1 MPNANPPPVL
11 VEPRSA
17 ITEVFESGG
26 LLAIRLASNE
36 THGFYDGVTQQTVV
50 VRNQTVTSG
59 SVTPRN
65 GTYTTNNTGNDGTG
79 AFLITTTSWP
89 GGNKGEGGELVGFT
103 GPLLK
108 IIPDTTQNID
118 IYRVD
123 GDPNTVLVASRASGG
138 GGGGGGN
145 TLDGAYD
152 QGGSGSG
159 RTITADNGAVTIA
172 GPASAGN
179 EALTVSHDK
188 TDQIAMTV
196 SGGGTNRTVA
206 ALNVQ
211 TANLNAATDSVLVV
225 SSDTAGGSVVENLKV
240 THQGVIGQS
249 DQAAPQITAN
259 QTDTS
264 RNAIM
269 QLTTNSKSSTIQQD
283 PSGVFSVTS
292 NTTMNV
298 LGTAGLVIDVVSSGV
313 VQAGVTG
320 CGVSLGQPPTTLNT
334 NAASVGG
341 PHAASSERSLV
352 VGQGNTATD
361 DSLAVGENCTAAV
374 NSIALGNAANASL
387 YPGGNALT
395 MAANNDAGGA
405 TVNTLV
411 LDSAAQIPGAP
422 TSPIAPGSA
431 GPGAGVGNV
440 YLDAGGVYSGGADY
454 AEMFEWN
461 DGNANSTDRRGFF
474 VSLVNGNKIE
484 VGNSN
489 VVGVVSSS
497 PAVIGDAADLSWQGK
512 YERDEFGGMV
522 YQMVD
527 GKRVPKP
534 SSTYNPT
541 QPYTPRRGRKEW
553 APIGLVGKLYVR
565 SAQALTAGSKCSAN
579 SSGYAVSGNDYH
591 ILRVIRQPTS
601 SKYGIIEILMK

>member
-1 MPNANPPPVL
+1 MPNANPPPVMI
-11 VEPRSA
+11 EPRAA
-17 ITEVFESGG
+17 ITEVFDSGG
-26 LLAIRLASNE
+26 HVAIRLASNE
-36 THGFYDGVTQQTVV
+36 ANGFYDGVTQQTVV
-50 VRNQTVTSG
+50 VSNQSGGTS
-59 SVTPRN
+59 RN
-65 GTYTTNNTGNDGTG
+65 GTYITNNRSTDGTG
-79 AFLITTTSWP
+79 EFLVTTTSWP
-89 GGNKGEGGELVGFT
+89 GGAAGTGGFLT
-103 GPLLK
+103 GYMGPVLK
-108 IIPDTTQNID
+108 IIGDTTKSID
-118 IYRVD
+118 ITRLD
-123 GDPNTVLVASRASGG
+123 SPPTTFLVQSRASGG
-138 GGGGGGN
+138 GGGGSN
-145 TLDGAYD
+145 TLDNAYD

-159 RTITADNGAVTIA
+159 RSITADSGAVAIA

-188 TDQIAMTV
+188 TDQIAMSV
-196 SGGGTNRTVA
+196 SGGGTNRTA
-206 ALNVQ
+206 EALNVQ
-211 TANLNAATDSVLVV
+211 SSNLNAATDPVLVV

-240 THQGVIGQS
+240 THQGVTGQS

-259 QTDTS
+259 QTNTG

-298 LGTAGLVIDVVSSGV
+298 LGTTGLVIDVVSSGV

-320 CGVSLGQPPTTLNT
+320 CGVSLGQPPSTLNT

-341 PHAASSERSLV
+341 PHTASSERSLV

-374 NSIALGNAANASL
+374 NSMALGNAANAAL
-387 YPGGNALT
+387 YGGGNVLA
-395 MAANNDAGGA
+395 MAANNDVVGTASA
-405 TVNTLV
+405 NTLV
-411 LDSAAQIPGAP
+411 LDAAAQIPGHP
-422 TSPIAPGSA
+422 TAAIAPGSL

-461 DGNANSTDRRGFF
+461 DGNTNGADRRGFF
-474 VSLVNGNKIE
+474 VSLINGNKIE
-484 VGNSN
+484 PGNSN

-527 GKRVPKP
+527 GNRVPKP

-541 QPYTPRRGRKEW
+541 QSYTPRRGRKEW
-553 APIGLVGKLYVR
+553 APIGLIGKLYVR

-601 SKYGIIEILMK
+601 TKYGMIEILMK

>member
-17 ITEVFESGG
+17 ITEVFNSLG
-26 LLAIRLASNE
+26 LLAIRLASNQI
-36 THGFYDGVTQQTVV
+36 HGFYDGVTQQTVV

-65 GTYTTNNTGNDGTG
+65 GTYITNNTGSDGTG
-79 AFLITTTSWP
+79 DFLVTTTPWP

-103 GPLLK
+103 GPVLK

-118 IYRVD
+118 IHRVD
-123 GDPNTVLVASRASGG
+123 GDPNTVLVASRTSA
-138 GGGGGGN
+138 GGGGGN
-145 TLDGAYD
+145 TLDSAYD
-152 QGGSGSG
+152 QGGAGSG
-159 RTITADNGAVTIA
+159 RTITADNGAVTIT

-196 SGGGTNRTVA
+196 SGGGTNRTVE

-211 TANLNAATDSVLVV
+211 SSNLNAVDVPVLSV
-225 SSDTAGGSVVENLKV
+225 SSDTAGGTLVENLRV
-240 THQGVIGQS
+240 THQGVTGQS
-249 DQAAPQITAN
+249 DQAAAQITAS
-259 QTDTS
+259 QTDTT

-269 QLTTNSKSSTIQQD
+269 QLTTNSKSSYIQQD
-283 PSGVFSVTS
+283 PAGAFSVTG
-292 NTTMNV
+292 NT
-298 LGTAGLVIDVVSSGV
+298 GLVIDVSASGI

-320 CGVSLGQPPTTLNT
+320 CGVSLGQPPSTLNT

-374 NSIALGNAANASL
+374 NSIAVGNTANAAL
-387 YPGGNALT
+387 YAGGSVLA
-395 MAANNDAGGA
+395 MAANNDVGGTA
-405 TVNTLV
+405 TINTLV
-411 LDSAAQIPGAP
+411 LDAAAQIPGAP
-422 TSPIAPGSA
+422 TAAAAPGSA
-431 GPGAGVGNV
+431 GPGAGVGNI

-461 DGNANSTDRRGFF
+461 DGNANSADRRGFF

-484 VGNSN
+484 LGNSN

-527 GKRVPKP
+527 GRRVPKP

-541 QPYTPRRGRKEW
+541 QSYTPRRGRKEW
-553 APIGLVGKLYVR
+553 APIGLIGKLYVR
-565 SAQALTAGSKCSAN
+565 SAQALTAGSKCSAS

>member
-17 ITEVFESGG
+17 ITEVFDSGG
-26 LLAIRLASNE
+26 LLAIRLASNQ

-50 VRNQTVTSG
+50 VRNQAG
-59 SVTPRN
+59 GTPRN
-65 GTYTTNNTGNDGTG
+65 GTYTTNNTGSDGTG
-79 AFLITTTSWP
+79 DFLITTTSWP
-89 GGNKGEGGELVGFT
+89 GGASGTGGELVGFT
-103 GPLLK
+103 GPVLK

-118 IYRVD
+118 FQRVD
-123 GDPNTVLVASRASGG
+123 GDPNTVLVASRASA
-138 GGGGGGN
+138 GGGGGN
-145 TLDGAYD
+145 TLDSAYD

-159 RTITADNGAVTIA
+159 RSITADNGAVTIA

-188 TDQIAMTV
+188 TDQVAMSV
-196 SGGGTNRTVA
+196 SGGGTNRTA
-206 ALNVQ
+206 EALNVQ
-211 TANLNAATDSVLVV
+211 SSNLNAATDPVLVV
-225 SSDTAGGSVVENLKV
+225 SSDTAGGTLVENLKV
-240 THQGVIGQS
+240 THQGVTGQS

-283 PSGVFSVTS
+283 PSGVLSVTS
-292 NTTMNV
+292 NATMNV
-298 LGTAGLVIDVVSSGV
+298 LGTTGLVIDVVSSGI

-320 CGVSLGQPPTTLNT
+320 CGVSLGQPPSTLNT
-334 NAASVGG
+334 NAASVGE
-341 PHAASSERSLV
+341 AQVASTERSLV
-352 VGQGNTATD
+352 VGRQQTATD
-361 DSLAVGENCTAAV
+361 NSLAVGVSCTAAV
-374 NSIALGNAANASL
+374 NSIALGNTANASL
-387 YPGGNALT
+387 YTGGNVLA
-395 MAANNDAGGA
+395 MAANNDVGGTA
-405 TVNTLV
+405 TINTLV
-411 LDSAAQIPGAP
+411 LDAAAQIPGAP
-422 TSPIAPGSA
+422 TAAIAPGSA
-431 GPGAGVGNV
+431 GPGAGVGNI
-440 YLDAGGVYSGGADY
+440 YLDSGSVYSGGADY

-461 DGNANSTDRRGFF
+461 DGNANSADRRGFF

-527 GKRVPKP
+527 GRRSPKP

-541 QPYTPRRGRKEW
+541 QSYTPRRGRKEW
-553 APIGLVGKLYVR
+553 APIGLIGKLYVR